1 MNNQESIV
9 PSASQE
15 PYNVLLA
22 DIGTKLYGDP
32 NINLLEAF
40 SKDDDFSKLAQALEI
55 SWGRRLE
62 INMPHV
68 KTTAQA
74 MLDGVNEMQTPK
86 LEPVLAKHR
95 RENPEVGLI
104 NRPIAKLVNLRTA
117 SAEHM
122 VNLMVHQ
129 SIVTGGGREMSEFIR
144 LMRFFD
150 PFAELVLQ
158 QMGSDIAKQSS
169 FEVLVQLQETRNEY
183 FTLNLIKRNMGEIQR
198 KLSTISSYPEEGVGS
213 GVLARS
219 IMSAINSK
227 FLGMSHYS
235 DEQEFSQTFVQ
246 NIQPGV
252 LIGLFKNLY
261 RLDQHDRLSDIPLV
275 FLRLFCLKITYS
287 VGFGHYYGPEDVVM
301 LAKAHPGVTHL
312 FFGDQD
318 LPKLS
323 TDQLRDMLSSTQ
335 DVRQAVGFLNV
346 GVESGVI
353 SVADFKYIIHGNR
366 KAQEEMRGMPWLLL
380 YADAL
385 GSFIKRSFSRQKT
398 A

>member
-1 MNNQESIV
+1 MNKQESIV
-9 PSASQE
+9 PSESQE
-15 PYNVLLA
+15 PYKALVA
-22 DIGTKLYGDP
+22 DIGRELYGDP
-32 NINLLEAF
+32 HVDLLSALNEEP
-40 SKDDDFSKLAQALEI
+40 DFGKLTQALEI

-62 INMPHV
+62 ITMPHV
-68 KTTAQA
+68 KRTAQA
-74 MLDGVNEMQTPK
+74 MLDGLNEIQPPK

-95 RENPEVGLI
+95 RENPEVRLI
-104 NRPIAKLVNLRTA
+104 NGPIAELTNLCTA
-117 SAEHM
+117 SAEHRG
-122 VNLMVHQ
+122 NLMVYQ
-129 SIVTGGGREMSEFIR
+129 SIAIGGGREVSNFIR
-144 LMRFFD
+144 LMKFFD

-183 FTLNLIKRNMGEIQR
+183 FTHNLIKRNMGEIQR
-198 KLSTISSYPEEGVGS
+198 KLSTSSSYPEEGVGS

-235 DEQEFSQTFVQ
+235 DEQEFSQKFVQ

-275 FLRLFCLKITYS
+275 FLRLFCLKITDS

-335 DVRQAVGFLNV
+335 NVRQAVGFLNV

-353 SVADFKYIIHGNR
+353 SVADFKYIIDGNAEAEAR
-366 KAQEEMRGMPWLLL
+366 MKGRWLEIYTNAALKAVTDL
-380 YADAL
+380 
-385 GSFIKRSFSRQKT
+385 FSRQKT